1 MTPDFRIIA
10 NGQDVTAKLADRLLS
25 LQITEAD
32 GKEADQLSI
41 ALDDRDGRLDA
52 PPIKS
57 RLQVW
62 LGTKGA
68 ALFDMG
74 LFEVEGITGDG
85 PPDRMAIKAAAVDLR
100 DTARAPRTKAH
111 EDRSLRDIA
120 AEIAGRAGLELVL
133 GDSLSAMQFPYLA
146 QTSESDLHF
155 LTRIARDLD
164 ANAKASGGKLVV
176 VRRSDPQTA
185 GGDPKTPVQLDRADL
200 TRWSYEIS
208 ARAAEQAV
216 EAEAQITGTA
226 EKKIIRAGK
235 GDQARRLRHV
245 YPSEDRARDAAE
257 ATLARARRA
266 EIKIGADCARFQ
278 PALFA
283 GGLAAF
289 TGLRPEFGGVWHLT
303 QVTHALGA
311 GLTTSI
317 KAEKGDAA

>member
-10 NGQDVTAKLADRLLS
+10 NGQDATAKLADRLLG

-32 GKEADQLSI
+32 GDEADSLTI

-68 ALFDMG
+68 ALVDMG
-74 LFEVEGITGDG
+74 QFEVEGITGDG
-85 PPDRMAIKAAAVDLR
+85 PPDRMSIKATAVDLR
-100 DTARAPRTKAH
+100 ETARAPRTKAH

-120 AEIAGRAGLELVL
+120 ADIADRAGLELVL
-133 GDSLSAMQFPYLA
+133 GDSLSGVQFPYLA

-164 ANAKASGGKLVV
+164 ATAKATAGKLVI

-185 GGDPKTPVQLDRADL
+185 GGDTKQPVALDRADL

-208 ARAAEQAV
+208 AREKDQAV
-216 EAEAQITGTA
+216 EAEAQLPATA
-226 EKKIIRAGK
+226 EKKLIRV
-235 GDQARRLRHV
+235 GDGTARRLRHV
-245 YPSEDRARDAAE
+245 YPSEDQARDAAN
-257 ATLARARRA
+257 AALARAKRA
-266 EIKIGADCARFQ
+266 EVKISAECARFM

-283 GGLAAF
+283 GGLAEF
-289 TGLRPEFGGVWHLT
+289 TGMRPEFAGPWHLT
-303 QVTHALGA
+303 QVTHDLGA

-317 KAEKGDAA
+317 KADKGDAT

>member
-10 NGQDVTAKLADRLLS
+10 NGQDVSAKLGDRLLG

-32 GKEADQLSI
+32 GDEADSLSI
-41 ALDDRDGRLDA
+41 TLDDRDGRLDA

-57 RLQVW
+57 RLAVF
-62 LGTKGA
+62 LGIRGES
-68 ALFDMG
+68 LFDMG

-85 PPDRMAIKAAAVDLR
+85 PPDRMVIKAEAVDLR

-133 GDSLSAMQFPYLA
+133 GQSLQGVQFPYVA

-164 ANAKASGGKLVV
+164 ATAKASGGKLVV

-185 GGDPKTPVQLDRADL
+185 GGDPKQPVTLDRADL

-208 ARAAEQAV
+208 AREKDQAV
-216 EAEAQITGTA
+216 EAEAQLPATA
-226 EKKIIRAGK
+226 EKKLIRV
-235 GDQARRLRHV
+235 GDGTARRLRHV
-245 YPSEDRARDAAE
+245 YPSEDRARDAAN
-257 ATLARARRA
+257 AALARAKRA
-266 EIKIGADCARFQ
+266 EVKIGADCARFM

-283 GGLAAF
+283 GGLARF
-289 TGLRPEFGGVWHLT
+289 TGLRPEFAGLWHLT
-303 QVTHALGA
+303 QVTHDLGA

-317 KAEKGDAA
+317 KAEKGDAT